1 MEWLMQ
7 WFKRWN
13 TPKPIEQA
21 PAITNEMIQAW
32 ALEAKLEPMFYDGMY
47 VFINLDK
54 FTELVV
60 KFEREECAKLA
71 ELAEP
76 FSSADLIRGRK

>member
-1 MEWLMQ
+1 MNWRQWWEW
-7 WFKRWN
+7 WN
-13 TPKPIEQA
+13 KPRSIPQSPSITKEQ
-21 PAITNEMIQAW
+21 INAW
-32 ALEAKLEPMFYDGMY
+32 AIEAKLEPMFYDGMW

-71 ELAEP
+71 ELSEP